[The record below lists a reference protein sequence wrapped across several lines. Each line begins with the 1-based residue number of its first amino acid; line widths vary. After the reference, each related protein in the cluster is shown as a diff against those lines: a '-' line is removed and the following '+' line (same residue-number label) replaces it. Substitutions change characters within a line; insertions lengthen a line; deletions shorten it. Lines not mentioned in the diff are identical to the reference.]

1 MSQPNGCAFVAEELL
16 DDAARV
22 LPDAVEMR
30 RAIHLHPELGL
41 ILPRTQAAVIEALQ
55 ELGLEVSTGS
65 DVSSVVADLR
75 GGRANGDSPVILLRG
90 DMDALPMPEDTGLP
104 FASEVDG
111 AMHACGHD
119 AHVAMLVGAARLL
132 VERRDELP
140 GTVRFMFQ
148 PGEEGF
154 HGARHMI
161 DGGLLDDPDV
171 DAAFA
176 LHVAPNLPS
185 GSISTRSGALMASA
199 DVIDI
204 VVTGKGGHAST
215 PYLANDPMPV
225 AAEIVQALQVMVTRR
240 INAFDPVVISIT
252 KIDGG
257 TTSNV
262 IPESVQML
270 GTLRAVSEPGRR
282 LATAGIE
289 RVATSIAHAHEMH
302 ADVTVIPGYPVTV
315 NDDRFAK
322 FALDVGRDL
331 VGNGLVFEMPTPAMG
346 AEDFSYVLQRR
357 PGALAF
363 LGVCPPGEHPKNAH
377 SCHSN
382 RMTIDEGGMQTGIA
396 MHVAVALSYLAPR
409 ASGEDAAAFD

>member
-1 MSQPNGCAFVAEELL
+1 MAGDLL
-16 DDAARV
+16 TDAGRV
-22 LPDAVEMR
+22 LPDAVELR
-30 RAIHLHPELGL
+30 HAIHHHPELGL
-41 ILPRTQAAVIEALQ
+41 ILPRTQAAVVEALGD
-55 ELGLEVSTGS
+55 LDLDVRTG
-65 DVSSVVADLR
+65 DAVSSVVADLH
-75 GGRANGDSPVILLRG
+75 GGAAGGDGPVILLRA

-104 FASEVDG
+104 YSSEIDG

-132 VERRDELP
+132 AERRADLR

-161 DGGLLDDPDV
+161 DEGLLDAPNV
-171 DAAFA
+171 NAAFA

-185 GSISTRSGALMASA
+185 GSISTRRGALMASA

-204 VVTGKGGHAST
+204 VVTGKGGHASS

-240 INAFDPVVISIT
+240 INAFDPVVVTIT
-252 KIDGG
+252 KMTAG

-262 IPESVQML
+262 IPESVHLL
-270 GTLRAVSEPGRR
+270 GTLRAVSESGRSV
-282 LATAGIE
+282 ATAGIK
-289 RVATSIAHAHEMH
+289 RVATSIAQAHEMQ
-302 ADVTVIPGYPVTV
+302 AEVAIVPGYPVTV
-315 NDDRFAK
+315 NDDGFAK
-322 FALDVGRDL
+322 FALGVGRDL
-331 VGNGLVFEMPTPAMG
+331 VGDDLVLDMPTPAMG
-346 AEDFSYVLQRR
+346 AEDFSYVLQQR

-363 LGVCPPGEHPKNAH
+363 LGVCPEGERPKRAH

-382 RMTIDEGGMQTGIA
+382 RMVIDENGMRTGIA
-396 MHVAVALSYLAPR
+396 MHTAVALSYLA
-409 ASGEDAAAFD
+409 DNVK